1 MAPKPR
7 AQRGQS
13 FLPLR
18 RNESSTISSLR
29 SLDKPPTADRCRT
42 ERKACAQ
49 SPKRKTRPDERKRVR
64 APLLQIPGGDPG
76 GRESSPA
83 ASTEGAASAGTRPA
97 GACAFSSADVGADP
111 GRRWRFWRTVSPSD
125 GGLLSGR
132 ALASGGW
139 GPLEL

>member
-49 SPKRKTRPDERKRVR
+49 SPKRKTRPDERKRIR
-64 APLLQIPGGDPG
+64 APLLQIPSGDPG

-83 ASTEGAASAGTRPA
+83 ASTEVP
-97 GACAFSSADVGADP
+97 
-111 GRRWRFWRTVSPSD
+111 RRRARVP
-125 GGLLSGR
+125 LVR
-132 ALASGGW
+132 ALSVRLTWERTPDVARDSGERSLPRTGDSCRGERW
-139 GPLEL
+139 LRV